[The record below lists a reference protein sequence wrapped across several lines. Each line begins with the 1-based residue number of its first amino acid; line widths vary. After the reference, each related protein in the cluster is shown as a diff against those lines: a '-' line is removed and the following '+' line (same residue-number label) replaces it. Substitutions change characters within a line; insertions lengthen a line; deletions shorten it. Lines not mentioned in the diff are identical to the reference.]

1 MDRRPRSLSHTEIQT
16 ALTCFARWD
25 FQYGGRLAGSTLKPR
40 SLAPVLS
47 EGRAWGAAVAA
58 WHQNSNGVL
67 ARWDA
72 HTALQT
78 SLDHD
83 ITEIESNGWP
93 APSAMAQQDTRERLS
108 AMLDHYAETCEPLP
122 ALNRLEGALHASL
135 PSRRSRRASPVYRF
149 VGYVDA
155 DTTDS
160 DGLWIV
166 EFKLRYR
173 LTDPRLVERQRQ
185 PRWYAWAYFAQTGRM
200 PAGVI
205 VDERLNQVPERPR
218 LVQGRRAGQGRVPSH
233 AKDQLITPE
242 SYLQVCDDF
251 GVDPEPTTVET
262 LENRMWQ
269 QRIYLPLRPDEIDAA
284 GHELRD
290 AAKLIRD
297 LDAGVLTPIRNADQ
311 AHCNRCR
318 FNAICTEP
326 GDEILVDSLY
336 TRSVPKRLRP
346 TEEEDHDRR
355 QPAAA

>member
-1 MDRRPRSLSHTEIQT
+1 
-16 ALTCFARWD
+16 
-25 FQYGGRLAGSTLKPR
+25 
-40 SLAPVLS
+40 
-47 EGRAWGAAVAA
+47 
-58 WHQNSNGVL
+58 
-67 ARWDA
+67 
-72 HTALQT
+72 
-78 SLDHD
+78 
-83 ITEIESNGWP
+83 
-93 APSAMAQQDTRERLS
+93 
-108 AMLDHYAETCEPLP
+108 
-122 ALNRLEGALHASL
+122 
-135 PSRRSRRASPVYRF
+135 
-149 VGYVDA
+149 
-155 DTTDS
+155 
-160 DGLWIV
+160 
-166 EFKLRYR
+166 
-173 LTDPRLVERQRQ
+173 
-185 PRWYAWAYFAQTGRM
+185 M